1 MAFRLRC
8 PVCRKAFAYEPG
20 TAYPDECPVC
30 ETYIGSGRKDAEIV
44 MPFIRSSTMKNIDG
58 TYREMEKASERRAE
72 QAAQLAGV
80 PTSEMS
86 GLKITN
92 LQDARREGDV
102 AAVPVQNDVS
112 RFMEQT
118 GIGGFR
124 GVDGSGYSAAVQT
137 GPSPNVG
144 ARMRT
149 ALQGHHGVVTGGAVS
164 DRPALETQQPGYRRR
179 G

>member
-20 TAYPDECPVC
+20 TAYPDECPLC
-30 ETYIGSGRKDAEIV
+30 ETYIGSGRKDDDVV
-44 MPFIRSSTMKNIDG
+44 MPFIRSSTMKSIDG
-58 TYREMEKASERRAE
+58 TYREVEKSSEHRAE
-72 QAAQLAGV
+72 QAAQMAGV
-80 PTSEMS
+80 PVSEMS
-86 GLKITN
+86 DLKITN
-92 LQDARREGDV
+92 LRDARHPGDV

-149 ALQGHHGVVTGGAVS
+149 ALQAQHGVRTGGAIS
-164 DRPALETQQPGYRRR
+164 DCPALETTQPTYRRR